1 MIAPMAPAANEP
13 AWTASASPHARPTR
27 PKAAIPKMGKSS
39 SSSRNPKRRSRVL
52 PKGRKSISA
61 RFPCRSVSWEIFESA
76 HDMRVDGLSGGVTI
90 DEAFASVRPAVT
102 GCWRFFVNV
111 FASADPLMQAYL
123 PALFG
128 IGVTAISSS
137 SPWGFEKMRIG

>member
-1 MIAPMAPAANEP
+1 M
-13 AWTASASPHARPTR
+13 
-27 PKAAIPKMGKSS
+27 
-39 SSSRNPKRRSRVL
+39 L

-111 FASADPLMQAYL
+111 FCQRRSINASLLTGVIWNRNSYQLKFPL
-123 PALFG
+123 G
-128 IGVTAISSS
+128 I
-137 SPWGFEKMRIG
+137 